1 MELKVAANAGTTD
14 KNDILISLEPSNQ
27 GISIEL
33 TSKVM
38 EQFGDNIRETIEKT
52 LKEMGVN
59 SAKVVAED
67 NGAVEVVIESR
78 VQAAVMR
85 SAQSTEYIWK

>member
-1 MELKVAANAGTTD
+1 MELKVSATAGTTD
-14 KNDILISLEPSNQ
+14 KNDILISIEPASQ
-27 GISIEL
+27 GIEISL

-38 EQFGDNIRETIEKT
+38 EQFGENIQETIEGT
-52 LKEMGVN
+52 LKDMGVTA
-59 SAKVVAED
+59 AKVVAED

-85 SAQSTEYIWK
+85 SAQSTNYIWK